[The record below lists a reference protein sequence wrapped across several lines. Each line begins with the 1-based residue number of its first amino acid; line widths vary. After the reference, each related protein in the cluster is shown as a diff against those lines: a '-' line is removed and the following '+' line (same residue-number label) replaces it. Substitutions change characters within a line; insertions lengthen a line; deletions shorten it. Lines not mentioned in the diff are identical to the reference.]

1 MKILIDLTALADN
14 YSGMEHYA
22 ESIVKELLDDD
33 TNLNVNYELVFK
45 NEIYKSFL
53 SYEKM
58 DNVTC
63 VVLKGK
69 DKLYFNQVILLRYLN
84 RAKAD
89 RYVFIAF
96 PAPLLFR
103 KKNSTSVI
111 FDMVCWDCPE
121 TMTTKAKYYF
131 RAGITHAAKI
141 SDQIITISEFSK
153 KRILR
158 RFPKLKDKIHIVYC
172 GVDEQYIEETRKE
185 ISCEEIN
192 DVRGKYNLPENYVL
206 CLSTVEPRKNMQLLI
221 HAYDD
226 LIRAGLIEEKLVIVG
241 RKGWKVEK
249 LLEGVTEKC
258 ISNIIFTGF
267 VDGEDLPVIY
277 RAAKCF
283 VFPSLY
289 EGFGMPPLEAMACG
303 TKVLAS
309 DIEVAQEILGEYV
322 QYFKSDD
329 KESLCKSLVEMR
341 GAEKRKDSKECVLKY
356 SWKKEAKKLYH
367 ILCQK

>member
-22 ESIVKELLDDD
+22 ESIVKELLKNEKGSD
-33 TNLNVNYELVFK
+33 VFYELVFK
-45 NEIYKSFL
+45 NEVFKSFL
-53 SYEKM
+53 IYEAYE
-58 DNVTC
+58 NVSFT
-63 VVLKGK
+63 VLEGK
-69 DKLYFNQVILLRYLN
+69 DKLYFNQVVLLKYLN
-84 RAKAD
+84 KTKAD

-153 KRILR
+153 KRIVQ
-158 RFPKLKDKIHIVYC
+158 RFPKVSDKIHIVYC
-172 GVDEQYIEETRKE
+172 GVDEQYIEETEKNVT
-185 ISCEEIN
+185 EESLEA
-192 DVRGKYNLPENYVL
+192 VRGKYNLPENYIL
-206 CLSTVEPRKNMQLLI
+206 CLSTVEPRKNMRLLI
-221 HAYDD
+221 EAYDE
-226 LIRAGLIEEKLVIVG
+226 LIQEGKITEKLVIVG

-249 LLEGVTEKC
+249 LLEGVSKACT
-258 ISNIIFTGF
+258 SNIVFTGF
-267 VDGEDLPVIY
+267 VDGEDLPIIY

-309 DIEVAQEILGEYV
+309 DIEVAKEVLGNYV
-322 QYFKSDD
+322 FYFESGD
-329 KESLCKSLVEMR
+329 KQSLCDKLVEI
-341 GAEKRKDSKECVLKY
+341 GEVQAISDAKDCVLKY
-356 SWKKEAKKLYH
+356 SWRKEAEKMRKL
-367 ILCQK
+367 LQAD